1 MRPSSVHASA
11 SLPLSRP
18 GSSDAV
24 LTASTTV
31 AEPATRMGEE
41 VKKFFLALRTGPMD
55 RRKRQDDSY
64 NCPERRAARVGQA
77 A

>member
-1 MRPSSVHASA
+1 
-11 SLPLSRP
+11 
-18 GSSDAV
+18 V

-31 AEPATRMGEE
+31 AEQATRMGEE

-55 RRKRQDDSY
+55 RRKGRDENY
-64 NCPERRAARVGQA
+64 TGAERRAARADRA